1 MIQINPGQKRRGVYC
16 RMTAEAS
23 AVRVTTMPRH
33 ETLLVALL
41 LGFAGGYLDTYTW
54 ITHGVLANAQTA
66 NLVFLWVHATAA
78 QWEQAFHFVPPL
90 FAFGVGVVI
99 AAWLRRV
106 AGARAG
112 QLSLLIEIAML
123 ILVGILHNR
132 VPEVA
137 GTLGIS
143 MVAAM
148 QTSIFTKVEGSTYSS
163 VMITG
168 NFRQA
173 IEGAFALIAGDRQAG
188 LLRKS
193 CIFMAICA
201 AFGTGAAA
209 GAFLTERMPTLTL
222 TVPVAALMIV
232 LLFYAA
238 GRPVEANE
246 KR

>member
-1 MIQINPGQKRRGVYC
+1 MSSSASTTHAPDPPTRRE
-16 RMTAEAS
+16 EAL
-23 AVRVTTMPRH
+23 A
-33 ETLLVALL
+33 VALL

-54 ITHGVLANAQTA
+54 ITHGVLANTQTA

-78 QWEQAFHFVPPL
+78 RWQEAFHFVPSL
-90 FAFGVGVVI
+90 FAFGAGVVI

-106 AGARAG
+106 AGDRAG
-112 QLSLLIEIAML
+112 QISLLVEIGML

-132 VPEVA
+132 APEVA

-148 QTSIFTKVEGSTYSS
+148 QTSIFTKVEGATYSS

-173 IEGAFALIAGDRQAG
+173 IEGASALIVGDRQAG
-188 LLRKS
+188 LVRKS
-193 CIFMAICA
+193 CIFIGVCA

-209 GAFLTERMPTLTL
+209 GAFLTERTPTVTLGMP
-222 TVPVAALMIV
+222 VVALLMV
-232 LLFYAA
+232 LLLCETSPTADTSRA
-238 GRPVEANE
+238 
-246 KR
+246 

>member
-1 MIQINPGQKRRGVYC
+1 MSSS
-16 RMTAEAS
+16 AS
-23 AVRVTTMPRH
+23 ATHAADPPVRR
-33 ETLLVALL
+33 EEILAVALL
-41 LGFAGGYLDTYTW
+41 LAFAGGYLDAYTW

-78 QWEQAFHFVPPL
+78 QWQQAFHFVPPL

-99 AAWLRRV
+99 AAGLRRA

-112 QLSLLIEIAML
+112 QLSLLVEIGML

-132 VPEVA
+132 APEVA

-148 QTSIFTKVEGSTYSS
+148 QTSIFTKVEGATYSS

-173 IEGAFALIAGDRQAG
+173 VEGTFALAAGDRQPR
-188 LLRKS
+188 LMRKS
-193 CIFMAICA
+193 CVFMGVCA
-201 AFGTGAAA
+201 AFGTGAAT
-209 GAFLTERMPTLTL
+209 GAFLTERMATVTLGI
-222 TVPVAALMIV
+222 PVTALLMV
-232 LLFYAA
+232 LLLCETWSAA
-238 GRPVEANE
+238 EAAR
-246 KR
+246 K

>member
-1 MIQINPGQKRRGVYC
+1 MSLSVSATRAADPPVRR
-16 RMTAEAS
+16 EEIL
-23 AVRVTTMPRH
+23 P
-33 ETLLVALL
+33 VALL
-41 LGFAGGYLDTYTW
+41 LAFAGGYIDTYTW
-54 ITHGVLANAQTA
+54 ITHGVLANTQTA

-78 QWEQAFHFVPPL
+78 RWQQAFHFVPSL

-99 AAWLRRV
+99 ATWLRRTV
-106 AGARAG
+106 SGRAG
-112 QLSLLIEIAML
+112 QLSLLVEIGML

-143 MVAAM
+143 LVAAM
-148 QTSIFTKVEGSTYSS
+148 QTSIFTKVEGATYSS

-173 IEGAFALIAGDRQAG
+173 IEGAFALVSGEQQPG

-193 CIFMAICA
+193 CIFIGVCA

-209 GAFLTERMPTLTL
+209 GAFLTERIPTLTL
-222 TVPVAALMIV
+222 VIPVVALLMVLLLCETPVAAG
-232 LLFYAA
+232 ASR
-238 GRPVEANE
+238 G
-246 KR
+246 

>member
-1 MIQINPGQKRRGVYC
+1 MSSSVSATHAADPPVRR
-16 RMTAEAS
+16 E
-23 AVRVTTMPRH
+23 
-33 ETLLVALL
+33 ETLAVALL
-41 LGFAGGYLDTYTW
+41 LGFAGGYIDTYTW
-54 ITHGVLANAQTA
+54 ITHGILANAQTA

-78 QWEQAFHFVPPL
+78 QWQQAFHFVPPL
-90 FAFGVGVVI
+90 FAFGVGVVV

-112 QLSLLIEIAML
+112 QLSLLVEIAML
-123 ILVGILHNR
+123 IFVGILHNR
-132 VPEVA
+132 LPAVA

-148 QTSIFTKVEGSTYSS
+148 QTSIFTKVEGATYSS

-188 LLRKS
+188 VLRKS
-193 CIFMAICA
+193 CIFMGVCA

-209 GAFLTERMPTLTL
+209 GAFLTERIPALTL
-222 TVPVAALMIV
+222 GIPVAALLMV
-232 LLFYAA
+232 LLLC
-238 GRPVEANE
+238 EASPASDASRRE
-246 KR
+246 RGTV

>member
-1 MIQINPGQKRRGVYC
+1 MRGVAPLVG
-16 RMTAEAS
+16 RE
-23 AVRVTTMPRH
+23 

-41 LGFAGGYLDTYTW
+41 LAFAGGYIDAFTW
-54 ITHGVLANAQTA
+54 ITHGILANAQTA

-78 QWEQAFHFVPPL
+78 QWQQALHFVPPL
-90 FAFGVGVVI
+90 FAFFVGVVV

-106 AGARAG
+106 AGGRTG
-112 QLSLLIEIAML
+112 QVSLTIEIGML
-123 ILVGILHNR
+123 ILVGILHNH
-132 VPEVA
+132 VPQVA

-148 QTSIFTKVEGSTYSS
+148 QTSIFTKVEGSAYSS

-173 IEGAFALIAGDRQAG
+173 IEGAFALVSGSRQVG

-193 CIFMAICA
+193 SIFMGVCA

-222 TVPVAALMIV
+222 TIPVFALLLV
-232 LLFYAA
+232 LLLCSVA
-238 GRPVEANE
+238 RPVEAGDATLN
-246 KR
+246 RGPS